1 MLFYNNTDYG
11 FQLLYPQD
19 WTYIEGD
26 TEPGDYVTNIVIFEP
41 LGEKGKHYN
50 KKYTCGEVCLGISL
64 DNSPLH
70 PLTLDQFSDSTHNN
84 LKAEKGSDKLLEYNS
99 LFKLGD
105 KKAFELLYQ
114 KKQRNRDY
122 LQMLVGTAY
131 PDPDQFESKIFL
143 VLQFKS
149 RTKYSNEMLPLAK
162 TMMDSFKFTAIDK

>member
-1 MLFYNNTDYG
+1 
-11 FQLLYPQD
+11 LYPQD

-41 LGEKGKHYN
+41 LGEKGKHYS
-50 KKYTCGEVCLGISL
+50 KKHTCGEVCLGISL

-70 PLTLDQFSDSTHNN
+70 PLSLDQFSDSTHNN